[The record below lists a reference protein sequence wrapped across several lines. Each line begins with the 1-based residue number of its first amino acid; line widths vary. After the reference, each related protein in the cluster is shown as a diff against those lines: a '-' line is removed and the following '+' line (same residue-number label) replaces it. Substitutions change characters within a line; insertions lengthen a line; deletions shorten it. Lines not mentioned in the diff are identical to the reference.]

1 MSPIGQLA
9 AVTLDAQD
17 PKALAEFYSAVTGW
31 QTLFASEDFA
41 YIGTPDGSSRI
52 GFQRVESLE
61 KPSWPGGDKQ
71 MHLDFSVGDLD
82 ESVERLT
89 ALGATKPDHQPGGE
103 KWVVLIDPAGHPF
116 CVTNM
121 A

>member
-9 AVTLDAQD
+9 AVTLDAPD
-17 PKALAEFYSAVTGW
+17 PKALAAFYCDVTGW

-52 GFQRVESLE
+52 GFQRVESLK
-61 KPSWPGGDKQ
+61 KPSWPGDDKQ
-71 MHLDFSVGDLD
+71 MHLDFSVSDLG
-82 ESVERLT
+82 EAVERLT
-89 ALGATKPDHQPGGE
+89 ALGATKPEHQPGGE

-116 CVTNM
+116 CVTTM